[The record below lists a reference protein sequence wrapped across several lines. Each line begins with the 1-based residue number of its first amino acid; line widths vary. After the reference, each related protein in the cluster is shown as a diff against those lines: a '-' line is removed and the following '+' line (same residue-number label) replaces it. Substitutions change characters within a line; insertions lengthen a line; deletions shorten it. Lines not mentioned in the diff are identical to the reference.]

1 MEKIKK
7 KLKKR
12 EKNRKSEEKLKSEIF
27 PNWTKLKK

>member
-12 EKNRKSEEKLKSEIF
+12 ADLIDSPPQTIHREVDLY
-27 PNWTKLKK
+27 TQAA